1 MKKTPTRLAALVSGV
16 VFLFILTAPTPVKA
30 DEWDLATVFS
40 VNEPVEIPGKVLEP
54 NTKYLIKLLDSPAE
68 RNVVQVFD
76 EHRQHLYTTFFGIP
90 KYRPEATSHTSFE
103 FMEVPAGNPMPIR
116 AWYYP
121 GRTKGLEFMYPKKQL
136 EKIAAYTAKTS
147 SASLIESA
155 SAAPVA
161 PPVKN
166 ESESAAIVQQNE
178 VVTQQALNEQP
189 AEIAQNEPQVE
200 RSNSADLE
208 VQKSDQS
215 QSDIERSKPTEPEQ
229 SAAPPAERTPSE
241 LPKTADVLALFGLAG
256 ALSLGVGVGARAW
269 RK

>member
-1 MKKTPTRLAALVSGV
+1 LAALLSGV
-16 VFLFILTAPTPVKA
+16 VFLFILTAPTPLKA

-40 VNEPVEIPGKVLEP
+40 VNQPVEIPGKVLEP
-54 NTKYLIKLLDSPAE
+54 NTKYLIKLLDSPSN
-68 RNVVQVFD
+68 RSVVQVFD

-90 KYRPEATSHTSFE
+90 KYRPEATDHTTFE

-121 GRTKGLEFMYPKKQL
+121 GRIKGLEFMYSKKQL
-136 EKIAAYTAKTS
+136 DKIAGYADKTT
-147 SASLIESA
+147 SASLIETA

-161 PPVKN
+161 PPVKT
-166 ESESAAIVQQNE
+166 ESESAVVQQNE

-200 RSNSADLE
+200 RSNSDLE
-208 VQKSDQS
+208 VQKSEQS

-229 SAAPPAERTPSE
+229 SATPPAERSPSQ
-241 LPKTADVLALFGLAG
+241 LPKTADVMALFGLAG
-256 ALSLGVGVGARAW
+256 ALSLGLGVGVRAW